1 MCSHKFGR
9 VHELEKTE
17 VDPVL
22 RYYAAIAI
30 SRWLRQV
37 RLEKVKK

>member
-1 MCSHKFGR
+1 MSSLK
-9 VHELEKTE
+9 K

-30 SRWLRQV
+30 SRWLREV
-37 RLEKVKK
+37 RLEKVKS